1 MRMIVFTA
9 ALLMV
14 SQASAMTLPRPI
26 VVWNCESADA
36 VQKLGQVPALRTA
49 NKFDDAT
56 SIVNRLS
63 SADRANR
70 HARYTLALIAMD
82 RAGKDP
88 KAVAAA
94 LASLAALADGMPDY
108 AQLSPQQRAC
118 AETPK
123 LYTMFNTLGVSFT
136 QVGDRTRAEHYF
148 LRGETNE
155 TALPPDSRSK
165 LNYNLGVF
173 YTGQL
178 NLNKASFYYSKA
190 RSPAAITQIQAI
202 QKAQSFA
209 APVQTTVPSH

>member
-1 MRMIVFTA
+1 MRTIVFA
-9 ALLMV
+9 VALLAA
-14 SQASAMTLPRPI
+14 SQATAMTLPRPI
-26 VVWNCESADA
+26 VWNCESADA
-36 VQKLGQVPALRTA
+36 VQKLSQVPALRSTG
-49 NKFDDAT
+49 KFDDAT
-56 SIVNRLS
+56 ATVNQLS
-63 SADRANR
+63 PADRANR

-88 KAVAAA
+88 KAVATA

-123 LYTMFNTLGVSFT
+123 LYTVFNTLGVQFT
-136 QVGDRTRAEHYF
+136 QVGDRARAEHYF
-148 LRGETNE
+148 LRGEANE
-155 TALPPDSRSK
+155 IALPPDSRSK

-209 APVQTTVPSH
+209 APVQTTAPSH

>member
-1 MRMIVFTA
+1 MRMIVFAA
-9 ALLMV
+9 ALLV
-14 SQASAMTLPRPI
+14 TSQASAMTRPI
-26 VVWNCESADA
+26 VWNCESADA

-49 NKFDDAT
+49 NKLDDAT
-56 SIVNRLS
+56 AIVNQLS
-63 SADRANR
+63 PTDRANR

-94 LASLAALADGMPDY
+94 LASLSALADGMPDY

-123 LYTMFNTLGVSFT
+123 LYTLFNTLGVSFT
-136 QVGDRTRAEHYF
+136 QVGDRARAEHYF
-148 LRGETNE
+148 LRGEANE
-155 TALPPDSRSK
+155 TALAPDSRSK

-190 RSPAAITQIQAI
+190 KSPAAITQFQAI

-209 APVQTTVPSH
+209 APVQMTAPSH